1 MKWNGF
7 CLGFFLSACTA
18 EKSNAEL
25 CDHAAVVM
33 LHSQQD
39 VSSGFVEQ
47 CAQSLEILKSKGGEA
62 YQSARQCLGD
72 AKSASD
78 LSCAVFVPRTPE
90 MLCDRLAKTLWR
102 NNQKLNEN
110 GFETC
115 TEMLNRYKSKGDE
128 RFMKA
133 ISCIEGAEMVEDL
146 DCVLGL
152 QDGE

>member
-1 MKWNGF
+1 
-7 CLGFFLSACTA
+7 
-18 EKSNAEL
+18 
-25 CDHAAVVM
+25 
-33 LHSQQD
+33 
-39 VSSGFVEQ
+39 
-47 CAQSLEILKSKGGEA
+47 
-62 YQSARQCLGD
+62 
-72 AKSASD
+72 
-78 LSCAVFVPRTPE
+78 

>member
-1 MKWNGF
+1 MPSPLQIYPAQYLCPAHLK
-7 CLGFFLSACTA
+7 CCVTA
-18 EKSNAEL
+18 SPKRYGAT
-25 CDHAAVVM
+25 
-33 LHSQQD
+33 
-39 VSSGFVEQ
+39 
-47 CAQSLEILKSKGGEA
+47 IK
-62 YQSARQCLGD
+62 
-72 AKSASD
+72 
-78 LSCAVFVPRTPE
+78 
-90 MLCDRLAKTLWR
+90 
-102 NNQKLNEN
+102 KLNEN